1 MTLKLLYTL
10 KKDIRDEIQDDKV
23 SRKWTNNS
31 RTIFF
36 YGSLQ
41 IVENQFIINLHEKCV
56 RFKRIIINNVL
67 FIDLWPQIRTNKN
80 YYLIEIIH
88 LLSRFIREFKKIVKK
103 KIDLQEHPRTSEKNT
118 CRTIN

>member
-88 LLSRFIREFKKIVKK
+88 LFSRFIRELKKIVK